1 MLSTNVDPGP
11 MIPWLL
17 SQPCALCGN
26 QAKADGFCP
35 PCRTDLIRVT
45 DACPICGRG
54 GHPIGAAHGRGWRLA
69 AVRAPFQYGYPM
81 RELLHRL
88 KYRGQRYLGR
98 SLGQLLARELVYRPF
113 GDAVLIPMPLHRT
126 RLIERGYNQAFEL
139 ARPLGAVWQVPV
151 WSSGINRIRAT
162 APQTG
167 LPPSARQDNVAAA
180 FRVTREVA
188 GRRLV
193 LVDDVLTTG
202 ATANALATTLL
213 AAGATAVCA
222 VTVARG

>member
-1 MLSTNVDPGP
+1 VLSTNDDPDP

-26 QAKADGFCP
+26 RAEANGFCG
-35 PCRTDLIRVT
+35 PCRTDLSRIT
-45 DACPICGRG
+45 QACPICGRG
-54 GHPIGAAHGRGWRLA
+54 RHPAGAAHGSGWRLA
-69 AVRAPFQYGYPM
+69 AVRAPFQYRYPM

-98 SLGQLLARELVYRPF
+98 SLGQLLAQELVYRPF
-113 GDAVLIPMPLHRT
+113 GDAVLVPMPLHRS

-139 ARPLGAVWQVPV
+139 ARPLAAAWKVTV
-151 WSSGINRIRAT
+151 WSSGISRIRAT

-167 LPPSARQDNVAAA
+167 LPLSARQENVHAA
-180 FRVTREVA
+180 FRVTRAVA

-193 LVDDVLTTG
+193 LVDDVITTG
-202 ATANALATTLL
+202 ATANALATSLL
-213 AAGATAVCA
+213 AAGAANVCA